1 MQVAIGSDHRGF
13 ELKNT
18 IIDFFRRENIA
29 YRDYGCHNTDSVD
42 YPDIA
47 LEVGRAVASGNFQ
60 RGVLICGTGIGMCMA
75 ANKIKGI
82 RAALCVNLLAARRA
96 RQHNDANVVC
106 FAGDT
111 DPELAVVMMRTF
123 LDTEF
128 EGGRHQRRVQKMMQ
142 LED

>member
-82 RAALCVNLLAARRA
+82 INKNSTISQHYYTMLCQVGFSSRNTSNIFMIPSYSISAI
-96 RQHNDANVVC
+96 
-106 FAGDT
+106 F
-111 DPELAVVMMRTF
+111 
-123 LDTEF
+123 
-128 EGGRHQRRVQKMMQ
+128 
-142 LED
+142 